1 MSDLEK
7 MNGMTDWLYKKMAL
21 RLISV
26 KEITKLENTSLSDF
40 NLHTEECE
48 KHADGSKDEVKA
60 EQEGIK
66 RRKTK
71 CFRLILISK
80 SY

>member
-40 NLHTEECE
+40 NLHMDCLCRLCRHDRFECML
-48 KHADGSKDEVKA
+48 KRTDGSKNENFFLD
-60 EQEGIK
+60 
-66 RRKTK
+66 T
-71 CFRLILISK
+71 
-80 SY
+80 